1 MLPSDI
7 ALTGFVGKIFIKVS
21 LKEGESGAEKVLTD
35 SIFIPSPG
43 VKNEAINKA
52 LKIAKEVVKI

>member
-7 ALTGFVGKIFIKVS
+7 AFTGFVGKIFIKVS
-21 LKEGESGAEKVLTD
+21 LKEGESGAEKVFTD

-52 LKIAKEVVKI
+52 LKIANEVVKT